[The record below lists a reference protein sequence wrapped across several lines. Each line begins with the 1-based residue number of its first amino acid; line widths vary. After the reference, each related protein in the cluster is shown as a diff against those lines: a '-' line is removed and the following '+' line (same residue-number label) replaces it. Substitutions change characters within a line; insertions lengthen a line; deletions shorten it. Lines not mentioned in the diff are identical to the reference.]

1 MHSEKERV
9 LDKNKPTRKVDMSKM
24 KIECVLV
31 LAAILA
37 LVGCKSTL
45 TSFLRADPV
54 PLTDFLPNHD
64 KIRRMDDSCPFH
76 YWWADLEAFE
86 NVQLKHV
93 YIAPV
98 DMSHLQKGNA
108 WQQISENIA
117 TAEQDLQDLAE
128 FARLAFYK
136 AFKSQEKAI
145 GVTVVDSPDVPDT
158 FVIESAIVA
167 FAPTK
172 SGLYAAGMV
181 GDFFVPCLG
190 LVTDAIS
197 SGTIAVEIRGRIGKD
212 GPIVAVVADTENDPA
227 ALVSLAKFTWTTPAK
242 INLKRIAIQTA
253 TSCTVD
259 KMEDLDRGYPIE
271 FFSTFSDADLDK
283 M

>member
-1 MHSEKERV
+1 MAK
-9 LDKNKPTRKVDMSKM
+9 SKYIIAM
-24 KIECVLV
+24 AAV
-31 LAAILA
+31 LALS
-37 LVGCKSTL
+37 GCKSTL
-45 TSFLRADPV
+45 TSWLRADPV
-54 PLTDFLPNHD
+54 PLTDFLPHHE
-64 KIRRMDDSCPFH
+64 KLRRMDDSCPFH
-76 YWWADLEAFE
+76 WYWADLEAFE
-86 NVQLKHV
+86 NAGLKHI

-98 DMSHLQKGNA
+98 DTSYLQKGGA
-108 WQQISENIA
+108 WDEFAKKIT
-117 TAEQDLQDLAE
+117 TAEEDLQDLAE
-128 FARLAFYK
+128 YARLAYYK

-145 GVTVVDSPDVPDT
+145 GATVVDSPDVPDT
-158 FVIESAIVA
+158 LVIESAIVA

-172 SGLYAAGMV
+172 ASIYAAGFV

-190 LVTDAIS
+190 IVTDVIS
-197 SGTIAVEIRGRIGKD
+197 SGTIAVETRARIGKD
-212 GPIVAVVADTENDPA
+212 GPIVAVVADTENDPD
-227 ALVSLAKFTWTTPAK
+227 ALISLSKFTWTTPAK

>member
-1 MHSEKERV
+1 MLQYPANLKTE
-9 LDKNKPTRKVDMSKM
+9 RKVDMSRKANM
-24 KIECVLV
+24 AKAKLVLV
-31 LAAILA
+31 PAALLA
-37 LVGCKSTL
+37 LAGCKSTL
-45 TSFLRADPV
+45 MSFMRADPV
-54 PLTDFLPNHD
+54 PLTDFLPHHE
-64 KIRRMDDSCPFH
+64 KLRRMDASCPFH
-76 YWWADLEAFE
+76 YYWADIDALMAA
-86 NVQLKHV
+86 NLKHI

-98 DMSHLQKGNA
+98 ETSYLQKGGA
-108 WQQISENIA
+108 WDEFAKSIT
-117 TAEQDLQDLAE
+117 TAEKDLKELAE
-128 FARLAFYK
+128 FARKAYCK

-158 FVIESAIVA
+158 LVLESAIVA

-172 SGLYAAGMV
+172 SSVYAAGLV

-197 SGTIAVEIRGRIGKD
+197 SGTIAVESRARIGKN
-212 GPIVAVVADTENDPA
+212 GPIVAVLADTENDPD
-227 ALVSLAKFTWTTPAK
+227 ALVSFSKLTWTTPAK

-253 TSCTVD
+253 SSCTVD

-271 FFSTFSDADLDK
+271 FFSTFSDADLDN

>member
-1 MHSEKERV
+1 
-9 LDKNKPTRKVDMSKM
+9 MSKS
-24 KIECVLV
+24 KCAVVLTC
-31 LAAILA
+31 AALFA

-45 TSFLRADPV
+45 TSWLRADPV
-54 PLTDFLPNHD
+54 PLTDFLPHHETL
-64 KIRRMDDSCPFH
+64 RRMDDTCPFH
-76 YWWADLEAFE
+76 YHWVDLDALMGA
-86 NVQLKHV
+86 NLKHI
-93 YIAPV
+93 YIAPIE
-98 DMSHLQKGNA
+98 MGYLQKGGA
-108 WQQISENIA
+108 WDEFAKNIT
-117 TAEQDLQDLAE
+117 TAEEDLQELAE
-128 FARLAFYK
+128 FARLAYYK
-136 AFKSQEKAI
+136 AFKSQEQTI

-158 FVIESAIVA
+158 LVLESAIVA

-172 SGLYAAGMV
+172 SSVYAAGMV

-197 SGTIAVEIRGRIGKD
+197 SGTIAVESRARIGKD
-212 GPIVAVVADTENDPA
+212 GPIVAMLADTENDPDA
-227 ALVSLAKFTWTTPAK
+227 VISLAKFTWTTPAK

-271 FFSTFSDADLDK
+271 FFSTFSDADLDN